1 MKWVNLEERGN
12 RVKKERLV
20 QKDHLVLEGLK
31 IVVTVASAVIISN
44 VYFSSTLHK
53 SHQRRIHYLIHL

>member
-20 QKDHLVLEGLK
+20 QKDRLECPVLKENLVQL
-31 IVVTVASAVIISN
+31 VQWV
-44 VYFSSTLHK
+44 
-53 SHQRRIHYLIHL
+53 